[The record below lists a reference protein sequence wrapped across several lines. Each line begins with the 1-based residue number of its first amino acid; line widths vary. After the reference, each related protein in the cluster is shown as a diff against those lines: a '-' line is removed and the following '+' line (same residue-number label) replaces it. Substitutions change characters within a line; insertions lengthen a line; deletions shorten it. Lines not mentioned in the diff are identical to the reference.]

1 MTEYSA
7 LSTQHSALSTQS
19 SNADLVVET
28 TNLTKSYGP
37 FMALNNLNLTIEPGA
52 IFGFIGPNGAGKTT
66 TMRILATLLEPTL
79 GEAKVCG
86 LSVLDRSK
94 DNQMELRRKI
104 GYMPDFF
111 GVYDRM
117 KAWEY
122 LDFFAAAYYID
133 LKKRVALVND
143 LLALVDLADKRN
155 TFVEGLSRGMKQRLG
170 LARCLI
176 HDPKLL
182 ILDEPASGL
191 DPRARVELREL
202 LKELSRM
209 GKTILI
215 SSHILT
221 ELAEMCTHIGII
233 ERGNLLASGRVSDIL
248 RNLRRGQRIVTI
260 KVQAATRYLEQI
272 TTVIGRGPGVREV
285 RPLLNSPIGDSNE
298 WSLASWEILLEGH
311 ETELNQLIRYLVWQN
326 IPIYSFSEREDNL
339 EDIFLQVTQGLVS

>member
-1 MTEYSA
+1 MENNSSLITHHSS
-7 LSTQHSALSTQS
+7 LVVSTQ
-19 SNADLVVET
+19 
-28 TNLTKSYGP
+28 NLTKSYGA
-37 FMALNNLNLTIEPGA
+37 FTALQSLNLQIETGA

-66 TMRILATLLEPTL
+66 TMRILATLLEPTS
-79 GEAKVCG
+79 GDAQVCG
-86 LSVLDRSK
+86 HSVLDRSK
-94 DNQMELRRKI
+94 ENQTEIRRRI

-117 KAWEY
+117 KVWEY
-122 LDFFAAAYYID
+122 LEFFAAAYYVD
-133 LKKRVALVND
+133 VKKRYNMVGD

-155 TFVEGLSRGMKQRLG
+155 SFVEGLSRGMKQRLG

-176 HDPKLL
+176 HDPELL

-221 ELAEMCTHIGII
+221 ELAEMCSHIGII

-248 RNLRRGQRIVTI
+248 RDMRHDRRVVTI
-260 KVQAATRYLEQI
+260 KVQALTEHLAI
-272 TTVIGRGPGVREV
+272 IGNIIAQGPGVREV
-285 RPLLNSPIGDSNE
+285 RPLSDASSSSEANSG
-298 WSLASWEILLEGH
+298 WSMASWEIQLEGQ
-311 ETELNQLIRYLVWQN
+311 EVELNQLLRYLVWQN
-326 IPIYSFSEREDNL
+326 VPVYNFSEHEDDL
-339 EDIFLQVTQGLVS
+339 EDIFLKVTQGLVS

>member
-1 MTEYSA
+1 MENNSSLITH
-7 LSTQHSALSTQS
+7 HSSLTS
-19 SNADLVVET
+19 LVVAT
-28 TNLTKSYGP
+28 QGLTKSYGE
-37 FMALNNLNLTIEPGA
+37 FTALQNLNLQIETGA

-66 TMRILATLLEPTL
+66 TMRILATLLEPTS
-79 GEAKVCG
+79 GDAQVCG
-86 LSVLDRSK
+86 HSVLDRSK
-94 DNQMELRRKI
+94 ENQTEIRRRI

-117 KAWEY
+117 KVWEY
-122 LDFFAAAYYID
+122 LEFFAAAYYVD
-133 LKKRVALVND
+133 VKKRYNMVGD

-155 TFVEGLSRGMKQRLG
+155 SFVEGLSRGMKQRLG

-176 HDPKLL
+176 HDPELL

-221 ELAEMCTHIGII
+221 ELAEMCSHIGII

-248 RNLRRGQRIVTI
+248 RDMRHDRRIVTI
-260 KVQAATRYLEQI
+260 KVQALTEHLTA
-272 TTVIGRGPGVREV
+272 IGNIIAQGPGVREV
-285 RPLLNSPIGDSNE
+285 RPLTDVPLGSEPNSG
-298 WSLASWEILLEGH
+298 WSMASWEIQLEGH
-311 ETELNQLIRYLVWQN
+311 EVELNQLLRYLVWQN
-326 IPIYSFSEREDNL
+326 VPVYNFSEHEDDL
-339 EDIFLQVTQGLVS
+339 EDIFLKVTQGLVS